1 VKLTGHRAETHSILM
16 RARSGT
22 VRHITAVHH
31 LDKKVVNLRSE
42 RVGSV

>member
-1 VKLTGHRAETHSILM
+1 
-16 RARSGT
+16 